1 MLADKS
7 KRSDQ
12 PRKGRP
18 PNLPDGAET
27 AADLAPATVPIAPD
41 GSTLGG
47 RMRAARLA
55 RGLGQNDIAL
65 ACDVT
70 RAAVSSWER
79 GDTSPSTNYVQL
91 TVQALEVPGEWL
103 LTGGGPAPD
112 FKKKRRDVAIRAG
125 ELIPEYPNGV
135 VLPDQQPR
143 DYWRLPRGLVAETL
157 LSSPEHLLFTRVVTD
172 AMEPTLCYHDFALID
187 RSQADPLV
195 DGLVYA
201 VSYGF
206 GMILRR
212 LSAAADP
219 DVLELRAD
227 KPGIAPL
234 MIPRER
240 LTIVGRCVA
249 VFSTSI

>member
-1 MLADKS
+1 
-7 KRSDQ
+7 
-12 PRKGRP
+12 
-18 PNLPDGAET
+18 
-27 AADLAPATVPIAPD
+27 
-41 GSTLGG
+41 
-47 RMRAARLA
+47 MRAARLA
-55 RGLGQNDIAL
+55 RGLGQNDIAV

-70 RAAVSSWER
+70 RAAVSCWEL
-79 GDTSPSTNYVQL
+79 GENAPSTNYVQL
-91 TVQALEVPGEWL
+91 AAQALEVPGEWL
-103 LTGGGPAPD
+103 LTGGGPPPD
-112 FKKKRRDVAIRAG
+112 LKKKRRDVTLRAS

-143 DYWRLPRGLVAETL
+143 DFWRLPRGLVTEIL
-157 LSSPEHLLFTRVVTD
+157 LSSPEHLLFTRVVTN
-172 AMEPTLCYHDFALID
+172 AMEPTLRYHDFALID
-187 RSQADPLV
+187 HSQASPLI

-212 LSAAADP
+212 LSATTDP

-249 VFSTSI
+249 VFSTSV